1 MSTDGTV
8 YATHLTAMKK
18 VEERDLRVQV
28 PNVAKVSGVMAS
40 KAAPI
45 TIFCFHPSNS
55 PLNLHL
61 LCPAHMYPSSS
72 SAYVVFVRG
81 AAL

>member
-45 TIFCFHPSNS
+45 TIFCFPPVKLPFESPSIMPS
-55 PLNLHL
+55 P
-61 LCPAHMYPSSS
+61 
-72 SAYVVFVRG
+72 YVS
-81 AAL
+81 